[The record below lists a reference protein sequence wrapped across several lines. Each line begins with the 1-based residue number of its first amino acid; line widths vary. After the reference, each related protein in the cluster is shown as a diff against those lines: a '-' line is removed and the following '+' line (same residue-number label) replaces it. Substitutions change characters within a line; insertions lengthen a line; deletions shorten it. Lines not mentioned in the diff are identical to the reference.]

1 MPRNAP
7 KIALLIET
15 SRGYGRGILR
25 GVTKYSRLY
34 GPWHFHLTPGD
45 FEQILPRMSEWG
57 GDGIIARVMDERTA
71 KLILRMGVPAILLDV
86 PEEMRG
92 KKLPSA
98 GYVEMASDSA
108 GAARMV
114 AEALLEKQFRH
125 FAYVGYHGQVWSEI
139 RRRAFVERVR
149 EAGFSVAEY
158 AMPVRGGKLP
168 RWEKEEE
175 YLSRWL
181 AELPRP
187 VGVMACN
194 DQRGREVLEACEL
207 AGITV
212 PEEMAVIGVDN
223 DELLCEVSYPPLS
236 SVALNAVQGG
246 FQAARMLDEM
256 MRGRRPGVERIVVEP
271 LRVVERRSSE
281 AVAIDDP
288 DIAQALQYIHTQPV
302 DTLAIQDVVEHL
314 AVSRRALELRFK
326 KFLGRTILQEIQKVR
341 LARAKHLLQET
352 DLPIPRI
359 SEVVGFATASYFIQ
373 VFRAEMN
380 MTPAKYRL
388 SVREG

>member
-1 MPRNAP
+1 MPRRAP

-15 SRGYGRGILR
+15 SRGYGRGLLR
-25 GVTKYSRLY
+25 GITKYSRLY

-45 FEQILPRMSEWG
+45 FEQILPRMKEWG

-71 KLILRMGVPAILLDV
+71 KLILRMELPAILLDV
-86 PEEMRG
+86 PEEVKAKPGEGAMF
-92 KKLPSA
+92 
-98 GYVEMASDSA
+98 VEMASDSA

-114 AEALLEKQFRH
+114 AESLLEKQFRH
-125 FAYVGYHGQVWSEI
+125 FAFVGYHGQVWSEI
-139 RRRAFVERVR
+139 RRRAFCERVG
-149 EAGFSVAEY
+149 EAGFTVAEY
-158 AMPVRGGKLP
+158 RVPVRGGKPL

-175 YLSRWL
+175 HLRRWL
-181 AELPRP
+181 AGLPRP

-207 AGITV
+207 AGIAV

-223 DELLCEVSYPPLS
+223 DDLLCEVSYPPLS

-246 FQAARMLDEM
+246 FLAARALDEM
-256 MRGRRPGVERIVVEP
+256 MQGRRPELSRITVEP
-271 LRVVERRSSE
+271 LRVVQRRSSE

-326 KFLGRTILQEIQKVR
+326 KLLGRTILQEIQKVR

-373 VFRAEMN
+373 VFRAETGL
-380 MTPAKYRL
+380 TPAKYRM

>member
-1 MPRNAP
+1 MPRRAP

-15 SRGYGRGILR
+15 SRGYGRGLLR
-25 GVTKYSRLY
+25 GITKYSRLY

-57 GDGIIARVMDERTA
+57 GDGIIARVMDERMA
-71 KLILRMGVPAILLDV
+71 KLILRMGLPAILLDV
-86 PEEMRG
+86 PEEV
-92 KKLPSA
+92 KVKEASA
-98 GYVEMASDSA
+98 AYVEMASDSA

-114 AEALLEKQFRH
+114 AESLLEKQFRH
-125 FAYVGYHGQVWSEI
+125 FAFVGYHGQVWSEI
-139 RRRAFVERVR
+139 RRRAFGERVG
-149 EAGFSVAEY
+149 EAGFTVAEY
-158 AMPVRGGKLP
+158 RVPVRGGKPL

-175 YLSRWL
+175 HLRRWL
-181 AELPRP
+181 AGLPRP

-207 AGITV
+207 AEIAV

-246 FQAARMLDEM
+246 FLAARALDEM
-256 MRGRRPGVERIVVEP
+256 MQGRRPELSRITVEP
-271 LRVVERRSSE
+271 LRVVQRRSSE

-326 KFLGRTILQEIQKVR
+326 KLLGRTILQEIQKVR

-373 VFRAEMN
+373 VFRAETG
-380 MTPAKYRL
+380 MTPAKYRM